1 LDATRTVSA
10 RLSPFAAELVAGSA
24 LPMDLPPSLSMAL
37 SKDRRVR
44 VLGS

>member
-1 LDATRTVSA
+1 MGGEGLV
-10 RLSPFAAELVAGSA
+10 VAGSA
-24 LPMDLPPSLSMAL
+24 LEMDFPPRRIMAL